1 LPEALVATALL
12 AVGLL
17 AIVTGF
23 QYATSGVE
31 TARGE
36 TAAVFLAEQRIEE
49 LRAQAVSDFSA
60 AALAPGTTTDHCVP
74 GRIAGSASNCA
85 SASGAGSAYIRST
98 TIADVT
104 AGTGCPAAPVAC
116 KEVLVRV
123 SYRPVSSTGT
133 LDQVRTVEL
142 VTVLGPRT

>member
-1 LPEALVATALL
+1 MATALL

-49 LRAQAVSDFSA
+49 LRAQAVSDFAS

-74 GRIAGSASNCA
+74 GRIAGSVSNCA
-85 SASGAGSAYIRST
+85 GTPGAGPAYIRST
-98 TIADVT
+98 TITDVT
-104 AGTGCPAAPVAC
+104 AGIGCPATPVAC
-116 KEVLVRV
+116 KEVLVSV
-123 SYRPVSSTGT
+123 SYRPVSGTGA
-133 LDQVRTVEL
+133 LDQVRTVQL
-142 VTVLGPRT
+142 VTVLGPRA

>member
-1 LPEALVATALL
+1 MATAVL

-49 LRAQAVSDFSA
+49 LRAQAVSDFPA
-60 AALAPGTTTDHCVP
+60 TTLAPGTTTDHCLP

-85 SASGAGSAYIRST
+85 SAPGAGPAYIRTT
-98 TIADVT
+98 TITDVT
-104 AGTGCPAAPVAC
+104 AGTGCPATPLAC
-116 KEVLVRV
+116 KEIEVRV
-123 SYRPVSSTGT
+123 SYRPVSSTGA
-133 LDQVRTVEL
+133 LDQVRTVHL
-142 VTVLGPRT
+142 VTVLGPRA